1 MNKAELILEVAERAN
16 LSKGEA
22 ENAVEEMISIIEK
35 ELIKGNDVKL
45 SGFGVFS
52 KKTRLARKGTNPSSG
67 DIIVIPE
74 NNTVS
79 FRPSKLLKEKVN

>member
-22 ENAVEEMISIIEK
+22 ENAVEEMISIIEE

>member
-1 MNKAELILEVAERAN
+1 MNKAWLILEVAERAN

>member
-1 MNKAELILEVAERAN
+1 
-16 LSKGEA
+16 
-22 ENAVEEMISIIEK
+22 MISIIEK

>member
-22 ENAVEEMISIIEK
+22 ENAVEEMLAIIER
-35 ELIKGNDVKL
+35 ELVKGNEVKL
-45 SGFGVFS
+45 SGFGIFS
-52 KKTRLARKGTNPSSG
+52 KKTRLERKGTNPSSG

-79 FRPSKLLKEKVN
+79 FKPSKILKEKVN

>member
-67 DIIVIPE
+67 DIIVISE

-79 FRPSKLLKEKVN
+79 FRPSKLSKEKVN

>member
-74 NNTVS
+74 NNTVLPSS
-79 FRPSKLLKEKVN
+79 FLPVLSLT

>member
-79 FRPSKLLKEKVN
+79 FRRSKLLKEKVN

>member
-22 ENAVEEMISIIEK
+22 ENAVEEMISIVEK
-35 ELIKGNDVKL
+35 ELSKGNDVKL

>member
-52 KKTRLARKGTNPSSG
+52 KKARLARKGTNPSSG

>member
-79 FRPSKLLKEKVN
+79 FSPSKLLKEKVN